1 MKTLRTIIIT
11 TMVTLVIG
19 VGALI
24 GFLFNEGFV
33 TIESESVEHVKQT
46 VLDGK
51 VIDEETSVELKNIR
65 FKVNESVTVI
75 DM

>member
-1 MKTLRTIIIT
+1 MKTFKTIIIT

-19 VGALI
+19 AASLLGL
-24 GFLFNEGFV
+24 LFNEGII

-46 VLDGK
+46 VLDGN

-65 FKVNESVTVI
+65 FKVNESVAVVN
-75 DM
+75 M